1 MAIRQATAQESSR
14 GPAGWM
20 RFSLP
25 SWLVSL
31 LLHTAA
37 LIVLVLM
44 AHNTPHGLPG
54 MGTVFEGFSV
64 GGDGDG
70 AGGEGGRGGFFDDE
84 PPLGS
89 GEAVDLT
96 HGPTATAGGAAPLFD
111 DRPPIDTT
119 GALPAPVATDG
130 ATTAGKATSGT
141 GAGDGPTA
149 GDLGGATG
157 AGGFADGKRG
167 GKGGRGDG
175 RGGPVGGR
183 ARTKVYGIEA
193 DGFKF
198 VYVFDRSGS
207 MGGSGN
213 NSPLVSAKMQLLAS
227 LEPLQE
233 NHQFQI
239 IFYNEKPI
247 MFGLAGHPDKLVFGT
262 RSNKR
267 SAEQFVQA
275 VAADG
280 GTRHEEA
287 LWAALRLQPDVIFF
301 LTDADQPAMSATSLE
316 RIKRA
321 NSGGCSINTIEFGP
335 GPQVRKDNFL
345 VQLARE
351 NNGHY
356 KYIDVARPL
365 AEQ

>member
-1 MAIRQATAQESSR
+1 MATRQATALESAR
-14 GPAGWM
+14 GPMA
-20 RFSLP
+20 RLRLSLP

-31 LLHTAA
+31 VLHTS
-37 LIVLVLM
+37 LM
-44 AHNTPHGLPG
+44 IGLLLLAHNTPRGLPG
-54 MGTVFEGFSV
+54 VGASFEGVSM
-64 GGDGDG
+64 GDAGDG
-70 AGGEGGRGGFFDDE
+70 GGEGGRGGFFDDE

-89 GEAVDLT
+89 GETIDFK
-96 HGPTATAGGAAPLFD
+96 HGPTGESGGAAALFD
-111 DRPPIDTT
+111 EKPPVDTT
-119 GALPAPVATDG
+119 GALPALAATG
-130 ATTAGKATSGT
+130 GT
-141 GAGDGPTA
+141 GAGTGPTA

-157 AGGFADGKRG
+157 AGGFADGARG
-167 GKGGRGDG
+167 GKGGKGSG

-213 NSPLVSAKMQLLAS
+213 NAPLNSAKRQLLAS
-227 LEPLQE
+227 LENLKE
-233 NHQFQI
+233 VHQFQI
-239 IFYNEKPI
+239 IFYNEKPL
-247 MFGLAGHPDKLVFGT
+247 MFGIAGHPDKLVFGT
-262 RSNKR
+262 PANRR
-267 SAEQFVQA
+267 SAELFVENIT
-275 VAADG
+275 ADG
-280 GTRHEEA
+280 ATQHEDA

-301 LTDADQPAMSATSLE
+301 LTDADQPAMSPEALAK
-316 RIKRA
+316 IKRA

-356 KYIDVARPL
+356 KYIDVARPID
-365 AEQ
+365 EE